1 MSYILKFLAAILI
14 LILLALLVLTFG
26 GGPYIRNYINTHG
39 TELLGRKVYAE
50 GISLNGFTGG
60 LTIDSLFIAEKDGT
74 TRFMSARQINTH
86 LNVPRLFLRTYMLD
100 NFHVSNL
107 RLDVLQR
114 DTVFNFSDIIDRLT
128 DDEPESSE
136 PLPLVINDINIH
148 NSYIHYKDSVI
159 GSDFALNDLSLFI
172 PGIDLRD
179 INTSVGI
186 DLSFTDGGSLKTKVD
201 YDDRHKMYSLD
212 IKVNDFNLRSILP
225 YIRQSIY
232 LGDLKG
238 VLNLDL
244 IMRGS
249 VAHLLDFTLKGEA
262 GIKRLDVL
270 DEDGQ
275 SMVRCDTVVIGVRDL
290 DLPANRV
297 NLSRVHFDQPYIR
310 IQYYKDSLDNFSRL
324 ITKAE
329 LLAAEKDS
337 LRRLQLGLDPTEEA
351 SEAATDSTLNELL
364 VEYNGHQYHQHL
376 VIDSL
381 VIDSARLSYRDE
393 SLQHDPFVYE
403 LSNVNILAPNFSFGG
418 INHITAN
425 AQLGKEGRMRFWYD
439 GPTVDGRNMHMVVQA
454 DNIDVKDFSPYTV
467 QMFGNE
473 VSRGTM
479 SVNLMYDTK
488 DGNLIGQNRIII
500 RDPKVEKRRRDVDP
514 EMRIPFRTGVYLLT
528 DKNDV
533 LDVDIPV
540 KGNIE
545 EPQFSYKRIMFR
557 TLGKLLVKVCSSPFR
572 RNRSH
577 DVRDILHDTRS
588 LDDINLDSISSDLLN
603 EE

>member
-1 MSYILKFLAAILI
+1 MSTFLKVISALIILVLVVLT
-14 LILLALLVLTFG
+14 VLTFAA
-26 GGPYIRNYINTHG
+26 GPYLRTYINDHG
-39 TELLGRKVYAE
+39 TELLGRKVYA
-50 GISLNGFTGG
+50 GDIALNGFTGS
-60 LTIDSLFIAEKDGT
+60 LSIDSLIIAEQDGT
-74 TRFMSARQINTH
+74 TRFLSARNIKTR
-86 LNVPRLFLRTYMLD
+86 LNVPRLFFGTYVLD
-100 NFHVSNL
+100 NFEVNDLH
-107 RLDVLQR
+107 LDILQR
-114 DTVFNFSDIIDRLT
+114 DTVFNFSDIITRLT
-128 DDEPESSE
+128 EGEESDE

-148 NSYIHYKDSVI
+148 NSFIHYKDSLV
-159 GSDFALNDLSLFI
+159 GSDFNLNDFSLFI

-201 YDDRHKMYSLD
+201 YDDRHKMYNLD

-238 VLNLDL
+238 VLNLDVV
-244 IMRGS
+244 IRGS

-262 GIKRLDVL
+262 GIRQLDVL
-270 DEDGQ
+270 DEDGKT
-275 SMVRCDTVVIGVRDL
+275 MVRCDTVRIGVRDI
-290 DLPANRV
+290 DLPANRI
-297 NLSRVHFDQPYIR
+297 NFSRVYFNQPYIR
-310 IQYYKDSLDNFSRL
+310 IQYDKDSLDNFSRL

-329 LLAAEKDS
+329 QRLAEQDS
-337 LRRLQLGLDPTEEA
+337 LRLIEQGIDPATVVSSNA
-351 SEAATDSTLNELL
+351 SDTLLNQTL
-364 VEYNGHQYHQHL
+364 VEFNGHQYHRHL

-381 VIDSARLSYRDE
+381 VIDSAQLSYRDE
-393 SLQHDPFVYE
+393 SLRHDPFVYE
-403 LSNVNILAPNFSFGG
+403 LSNVNILAPNFSFDG

-425 AQLGKEGRMRFWYD
+425 AQLGREGRMKFWYD
-439 GPTVDGRNMHMVVQA
+439 GQTVDQRNMHMVVQA

-473 VSRGTM
+473 VSGGTL

-488 DGNLIGQNRIII
+488 DGNLLGQNRIVV
-500 RDPKVEKRRRDVDP
+500 REPKVEKKRRGVDP
-514 EMRIPFRTGVYLLT
+514 EMHIPFRTGVYLLT

-533 LDVDIPV
+533 LDIDIPV

-545 EPQFSYKRIMFR
+545 EPQFSYKRILFR
-557 TLGKLLVKVCSSPFR
+557 TMGKLLVKVCTSPFR
-572 RNRSH
+572 RNRNH
-577 DVRDILHDTRS
+577 DNSDLLNDTRS